1 MRLAL
6 GTKEELNTYADSL
19 ISRENKGTDRD
30 NKGVGWDMS
39 IPLNRLYTE
48 TRRPHS
54 RAYFPRGIIAQEIP
68 YPFFYEVTFIDK
80 TDLHAV
86 RHFIAFAQNI
96 TSRLTLMGTSR
107 KTDFRSRDIAKNN
120 FSGID
125 ISQGLDLEPPSLSP
139 HFLLLIYYSF

>member
-30 NKGVGWDMS
+30 NKGVGRDMS

-54 RAYFPRGIIAQEIP
+54 VELISHGELSLKKYHIP
-68 YPFFYEVTFIDK
+68 SFIDK

-86 RHFIAFAQNI
+86 HHFIAFAQNI
-96 TSRLTLMGTSR
+96 RSRLTLMRTSR

-125 ISQGLDLEPPSLSP
+125 ISQAPLSVPSFSLADILFILDN
-139 HFLLLIYYSF
+139 LIKKY